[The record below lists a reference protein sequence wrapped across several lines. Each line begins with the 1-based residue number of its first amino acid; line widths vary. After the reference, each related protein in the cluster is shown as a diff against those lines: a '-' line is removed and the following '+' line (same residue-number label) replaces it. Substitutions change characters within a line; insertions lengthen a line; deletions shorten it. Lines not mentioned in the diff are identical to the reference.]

1 MDNGD
6 GELGWLPERLR
17 IPGLAVCL
25 NDFAVRRMTTEN
37 QYLSTD
43 IVPFARRVAGHHP
56 HNLPFDVS
64 YPEDQTRI
72 QYSNM
77 SYQMTASSNR
87 ILIVHSAVH
96 PPLTAEWTTTINLV
110 PGGEIS
116 EY

>member
-1 MDNGD
+1 MATVNLAGFQRVF
-6 GELGWLPERLR
+6 ESQ
-17 IPGLAVCL
+17 IPGLAIRL

-64 YPEDQTRI
+64 YPEDQTRL

-77 SYQMTASSNR
+77 SYQDDGLIQPYSHRTFSGTLTTDRQMDNNR
-87 ILIVHSAVH
+87 QSRG
-96 PPLTAEWTTTINLV
+96 
-110 PGGEIS
+110 GGEIS